1 METGRTKTFLSL
13 EATKAWWYYG
23 KYRTLEEA
31 LEGLPELPEGVEEND
46 VSLIPFFNQRSISS
60 EDALV
65 LLGNLNDRDVNP
77 DLVELEAV
85 SFTVYFGTFEQPQ
98 GRSLMEKVDQPLSF
112 EVLPT
117 YEFAYSAWVFGSLDK
132 AEEYAE
138 DLRTQGWDGAEVNKF
153 LNGERVAMLVEQE
166 LYAFVIWKDR
176 RNILF

>member
-1 METGRTKTFLSL
+1 METGRTKTSLSL

-23 KYRTLEEA
+23 KYRTLEEE

-98 GRSLMEKVDQPLSF
+98 GRSLMEKGRPAF
-112 EVLPT
+112 EFRST
-117 YEFAYSAWVFGSLDK
+117 AYL
-132 AEEYAE
+132 
-138 DLRTQGWDGAEVNKF
+138 
-153 LNGERVAMLVEQE
+153 
-166 LYAFVIWKDR
+166 
-176 RNILF
+176 

>member
-1 METGRTKTFLSL
+1 METGRTKTSLSL

-65 LLGNLNDRDVNP
+65 LLGNLIDRDVNP

-98 GRSLMEKVDQPLSF
+98 GRSLMEKGRP
-112 EVLPT
+112 
-117 YEFAYSAWVFGSLDK
+117 AFGFRSLDK